1 MLPFSNMLQYEKNIY
16 CKFGSSYYKFI
27 FKKNLFNLFYQQL
40 FHGKIKGD
48 YFSYLFFQIATP
60 YICIHVSF
68 FPTLQ
73 KDRVECHF

>member
-1 MLPFSNMLQYEKNIY
+1 MLQYEKIY
-16 CKFGSSYYKFI
+16 IAILAAVIIYLFLKR
-27 FKKNLFNLFYQQL
+27 NLFNLFYQQL
-40 FHGKIKGD
+40 FHGKRKGD